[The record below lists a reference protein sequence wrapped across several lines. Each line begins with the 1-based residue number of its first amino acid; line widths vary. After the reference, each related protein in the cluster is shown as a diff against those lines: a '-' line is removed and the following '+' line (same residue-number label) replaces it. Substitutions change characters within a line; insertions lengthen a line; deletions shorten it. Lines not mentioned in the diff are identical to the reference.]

1 MTAPLMPKATA
12 VWLVDNTALSFHQ
25 IAEFC
30 ELHELEVQG
39 IADGDVAS
47 GIKGLDP
54 LANGQLTRDQIE
66 RCEADTSKQLVLLT
80 KQKSIPTPVRRRGPR
95 YTPVSRRQDRPNA
108 IAWLVR
114 YHPELSDAQ
123 ISKLVGTTKPT
134 IQAIRDRT
142 HWNSA
147 NIAAVDPVSLGLC
160 SQIELDAL
168 VQKAADKLARKAKKE
183 GGVALKPT
191 ETSLA
196 ESEGDGYP
204 RLVKAADREKEE
216 AAAAASAAAAA
227 AAAEQLAASESTD
240 KTVPADED
248 GLSADSVFA
257 AFSDEKK
264 DD

>member
-12 VWLVDNTALSFHQ
+12 VWLVDNTTLSFHQ

-39 IADGDVAS
+39 IADGDVAT

-54 LANGQLTRDQIE
+54 LTNGQLTRDQIE
-66 RCEADTSKQLVLLT
+66 RCEADTEKQLVLLK
-80 KQKSIPTPVRRRGPR
+80 KQESVPTPVRRQGPR

-108 IAWLVR
+108 ISWLVR

-147 NIAAVDPVSLGLC
+147 NITAVDPVSFGLC
-160 SQIELDAL
+160 TQIELDAI
-168 VQKAADKLARKAKKE
+168 VQKAADKLARKLKKE
-183 GGVALKPT
+183 GGAPLKPT

-196 ESEGDGYP
+196 ESAGDGYA
-204 RLVKAADREKEE
+204 RLVKAADIKIEPVVEEGIEPGVAKPKED
-216 AAAAASAAAAA
+216 AP
-227 AAAEQLAASESTD
+227 LD
-240 KTVPADED
+240 AD
-248 GLSADSVFA
+248 AVFA
-257 AFSDEKK
+257 AFSDNRAK
-264 DD
+264 D

>member
-39 IADGDVAS
+39 IADGDVAA

-66 RCEADTSKQLVLLT
+66 RCEADTTKQLVLLA
-80 KQKSIPTPVRRRGPR
+80 KQESVPTPVRRQGPR

-147 NIAAVDPVSLGLC
+147 NITAVDPVSFGLC
-160 SQIELDAL
+160 SQIELDAI

-183 GGVALKPT
+183 GGAALKPT
-191 ETSLA
+191 EASLA
-196 ESEGDGYP
+196 ESAGDGYAK
-204 RLVKAADREKEE
+204 LVKASDIVVEPDGE
-216 AAAAASAAAAA
+216 AAVEAGGQ
-227 AAAEQLAASESTD
+227 EKVKEG
-240 KTVPADED
+240 AD
-248 GLSADSVFA
+248 LTADSVFA
-257 AFSDEKK
+257 AFTDDKKSD
-264 DD
+264 